1 MATWPP
7 AGGAEV
13 ATASV
18 PPEMAATAVSADAA
32 TVATVA
38 AAGGPESSEAPGY
51 AGLATRALGIT
62 IDALLIQLVALF
74 VAVSAILVL
83 GLLHLP
89 ADVKRV
95 IGAIGAVAYVLW
107 TIGYFVAFWSGTGQ
121 TPGARVMQVRVTAN
135 DGSAV
140 SPRWAFVRC
149 IGLVLAALPLF
160 LGYATIL
167 FDARRR
173 GLQDWLART
182 VVVRAPQMS
191 IAAARMRPPRPP
203 ASGRPRP

>member
-1 MATWPP
+1 M
-7 AGGAEV
+7 

-18 PPEMAATAVSADAA
+18 PPEMAATAVSSDA
-32 TVATVA
+32 ATVA
-38 AAGGPESSEAPGY
+38 AAGGPASSEAPGY
-51 AGLATRALGIT
+51 AGLATRALGIV

-74 VAVSAILVL
+74 TTVSALIVL
-83 GLLHLP
+83 RLLHLP
-89 ADVKRV
+89 ADVKQL
-95 IGAIGAVAYVLW
+95 IGVIGAVAYVLW
-107 TIGYFVAFWSGTGQ
+107 SIGYFVSFWSGTGQ

-160 LGYATIL
+160 LGYAPIL

-173 GLQDWLART
+173 GLPDWLART
-182 VVVRAPQMS
+182 VVVHAPQMS

-203 ASGRPRP
+203 ASDRPHP

>member
-1 MATWPP
+1 M
-7 AGGAEV
+7 

-32 TVATVA
+32 AVA
-38 AAGGPESSEAPGY
+38 AAGGPASSEVPGY
-51 AGLATRALGIT
+51 AGLATRALGII

-74 VAVSAILVL
+74 AAVSAILVL

-89 ADVKRV
+89 ADVKQL
-95 IGAIGAVAYVLW
+95 IGVIGAVAYVLW
-107 TIGYFVAFWSGTGQ
+107 SIGYFVAFWSGTGQ

-149 IGLVLAALPLF
+149 IGLVVAALPLF
-160 LGYATIL
+160 LGYAPIL
-167 FDARRR
+167 FDSRRR

-182 VVVRAPQMS
+182 VVVRAPQLS

-203 ASGRPRP
+203 VSGRPHP

>member
-7 AGGAEV
+7 DGGAEV

-18 PPEMAATAVSADAA
+18 PPEMAATAVSSD
-32 TVATVA
+32 VATLA
-38 AAGGPESSEAPGY
+38 AAGGPASSEAPAY
-51 AGLATRALGIT
+51 AGLATRALGII

-74 VAVSAILVL
+74 ATVGAILVL

-95 IGAIGAVAYVLW
+95 IGVIGAVAYVLW
-107 TIGYFVAFWSGTGQ
+107 SIGYFVSFWSGTGQ

-160 LGYATIL
+160 LGYAPIL
-167 FDARRR
+167 FDSRRR

>member
-1 MATWPP
+1 
-7 AGGAEV
+7 V

-18 PPEMAATAVSADAA
+18 PPEMAATAVSSDAA

-38 AAGGPESSEAPGY
+38 AAGGPASSEAPGY
-51 AGLATRALGIT
+51 AGLATRALGIV

-74 VAVSAILVL
+74 TTVSALIVL
-83 GLLHLP
+83 RLLHLP
-89 ADVKRV
+89 ADVKQL
-95 IGAIGAVAYVLW
+95 IGVIGAVAYVLW
-107 TIGYFVAFWSGTGQ
+107 SIGYFVSFWSGTGQ

-160 LGYATIL
+160 LGYAPIL

-173 GLQDWLART
+173 GLPDWLART
-182 VVVRAPQMS
+182 VVVHAPQMS

-203 ASGRPRP
+203 ASDRPHP